1 MNKYEKFAIYLDWKR
16 DIKTFK
22 DYKKMLEKSVGKAND
37 KSLFVIE
44 GINKSKETKAFWK
57 EIVSSEQFPTTFDL
71 YYCGIIFFDQKRYKE
86 NYIVNF

>member
-1 MNKYEKFAIYLDWKR
+1 
-16 DIKTFK
+16 
-22 DYKKMLEKSVGKAND
+22 MLEKAVGKAND